1 MRGTDVSI
9 AFRVRPRPSDPRGSA
24 SVLDPWRNVDWMM
37 ITATAMLTVIGIFN
51 IYSTTSPRLVLRAAD
66 PFYFTQRQALFVI
79 VAAFSMFA
87 VMFFGHD
94 WLRSKALWLYSI
106 TTFSLVILLLWGRAS
121 GETKLSFDLGPIAV
135 QPAEVMKPVL
145 VLVLAAWFAD
155 AGLRTLP
162 YDEFVRALLIAGLP
176 FLLIALQPDLGSAM
190 TIAAGVFGVMLIAG
204 TQQKHFV
211 AITVL
216 AVGSFIASIW
226 SGVVRDYQLE
236 RFTALWNQ
244 NNTTNESLQNLV
256 LQVRYAKR
264 AVAAGG
270 YFGKGYLQGELT
282 NGRFIPVQS
291 TDFPFS
297 AIGEQFGLVGA
308 IVVVSLFAFI
318 LLRVWII
325 GRNANTPFGRFLA
338 AGVFATLAW
347 QVFQNIG
354 MTIGITPVSGLPL
367 PFVSYGGSHLVAW
380 AIMIGLVQSVEMRRS
395 A

>member
-1 MRGTDVSI
+1 MSI
-9 AFRVRPRPSDPRGSA
+9 AFRVRPRPNDPRGSA

-37 ITATAMLTVIGIFN
+37 ISAVAILAVIGVFN

-66 PFYFTQRQALFVI
+66 PYFFTQRQAVFIIIATL
-79 VAAFSMFA
+79 AMFA

-94 WLRSKALWLYSI
+94 WLRSKALWLYSA

-121 GETKLSFDLGPIAV
+121 GGTKLSFDLGPIAV

-190 TIAAGVFGVMLIAG
+190 TIAAGVFGVLLIAG

-211 AITVL
+211 AVTLL
-216 AVGSFIASIW
+216 AIGSFVASIW

-308 IVVVSLFAFI
+308 IVVIALFAFI
-318 LLRVWII
+318 LLRVWIV
-325 GRNANTPFGRFLA
+325 GRNANTPFGRFLS

-380 AIMIGLVQSVEMRRS
+380 AVMIGLVQSVEMRRS

>member
-1 MRGTDVSI
+1 MSI
-9 AFRVRPRPSDPRGSA
+9 AFRVRPRPNDPRGSA

-37 ITATAMLTVIGIFN
+37 ISAVAILAVIGVFN

-66 PFYFTQRQALFVI
+66 PYFFTQRQAVFIIIATL
-79 VAAFSMFA
+79 AMFA

-94 WLRSKALWLYSI
+94 WMRSKALWLYSA

-121 GETKLSFDLGPIAV
+121 GGTKLSFDLGPIAV

-190 TIAAGVFGVMLIAG
+190 TIAAGVFGVLLIAG

-211 AITVL
+211 AVTLL
-216 AVGSFIASIW
+216 AIGSFVASIW

-308 IVVVSLFAFI
+308 IVVIALFAFI
-318 LLRVWII
+318 LLRVWIV
-325 GRNANTPFGRFLA
+325 GRNANTPFGRFLS

-380 AIMIGLVQSVEMRRS
+380 AVMIGLVQSVEMRRS

>member
-1 MRGTDVSI
+1 MSI
-9 AFRVRPRPSDPRGSA
+9 AFRVRPRPNDPRGSA

-37 ITATAMLTVIGIFN
+37 ISAVATLAVIGVFN
-51 IYSTTSPRLVLRAAD
+51 IFSTTSPRLVLRAAD
-66 PFYFTQRQALFVI
+66 PYFFTQRQAVFIIIATL
-79 VAAFSMFA
+79 AMFA

-94 WLRSKALWLYSI
+94 WLRSKALWLYSA

-121 GETKLSFDLGPIAV
+121 GGTRLSFDLGPIAV

-190 TIAAGVFGVMLIAG
+190 TIAAGVFGVLLIAG

-211 AITVL
+211 AVTLL
-216 AVGSFIASIW
+216 AIGSFVASIW

-270 YFGKGYLQGELT
+270 YVGKGYLQGELT

-308 IVVVSLFAFI
+308 IVVIALFAFI
-318 LLRVWII
+318 LLRVWIV
-325 GRNANTPFGRFLA
+325 GRNANTPFGRFLS
-338 AGVFATLAW
+338 AGVFATMAW

-380 AIMIGLVQSVEMRRS
+380 AVMIGLVQSVEMRRS

>member
-1 MRGTDVSI
+1 MSI
-9 AFRVRPRPSDPRGSA
+9 AFRIRPRPSDPRGSA

-37 ITATAMLTVIGIFN
+37 LSAMAVLAVIGVFN
-51 IYSTTSPRLVLRAAD
+51 IYATTSPRLVLRAAD
-66 PFYFTQRQALFVI
+66 PFYYTQRQALFI
-79 VAAFSMFA
+79 IAAILALFA

-94 WLRSKALWLYSI
+94 WLRSKAMWLYSI
-106 TTFSLVILLLWGRAS
+106 TTFSLVILLLWGRVS
-121 GETKLSFDLGPIAV
+121 GETKLSFDLIVIAV
-135 QPAEVMKPVL
+135 QPAEIMKPVL
-145 VLVLAAWFAD
+145 VLVLSAWFAD
-155 AGLRTLP
+155 AGLRKLP
-162 YDEFVRALLIAGLP
+162 YDEFVRAILIAGLP
-176 FLLIALQPDLGSAM
+176 FVLIALQPDLGSAM
-190 TIAAGVFGVMLIAG
+190 TIGAGVFGVLLIAG
-204 TQQKHFV
+204 TQQRHFV
-211 AITVL
+211 GVTLL
-216 AVGSFIASIW
+216 AVASFIASIW

-308 IVVVSLFAFI
+308 ILVVALFGFV

-325 GRNANTPFGRFLA
+325 GRNANTPFGRYLS
-338 AGVFATLAW
+338 AGVFATLTW

-380 AIMIGLVQSVEMRRS
+380 AVMIGLVQSVEMRRS

>member
-1 MRGTDVSI
+1 MSI
-9 AFRVRPRPSDPRGSA
+9 SFRVRSRPSDPRGSA
-24 SVLDPWRNVDWMM
+24 NVLDPWRNVDWMM
-37 ITATAMLTVIGIFN
+37 IWSTFALTVVGIFN
-51 IYSTTSPRLVLRAAD
+51 IYATTSPRLTLRAAD
-66 PFYFTQRQALFVI
+66 PFYFTQRQVLFVI
-79 VAAFSMFA
+79 VAAFAMFA

-94 WLRSKALWLYSI
+94 WLRSKALWLYAG
-106 TTFSLVILLLWGRAS
+106 TTFSLVILLLWGFTS
-121 GETKLSFDLGPIAV
+121 DGTKLSFDLGPIAV
-135 QPAEVMKPVL
+135 QPAEIMKPVL

-155 AGLRTLP
+155 AGLRTVP
-162 YDEFVRALLIAGLP
+162 YDEFVRALVIAGVP
-176 FLLIALQPDLGSAM
+176 FVLIALQPDLGSAM
-190 TIAAGVFGVMLIAG
+190 TIAAGVFGVLLIAG
-204 TQQKHFV
+204 TQQRHFV
-211 AITVL
+211 YVTAL
-216 AVGSFIASIW
+216 AVGSFVASIW

-244 NNTTNESLQNLV
+244 NNTSNEGLQNLV

-297 AIGEQFGLVGA
+297 AIGEQFGLLGA
-308 IVVVSLFAFI
+308 FVVIGLFAFV
-318 LLRVWII
+318 LLRVWIV
-325 GRNANTPFGRFLA
+325 GRNANSPFGRFLS

-380 AIMIGLVQSVEMRRS
+380 AVMIGLVQSVEMRRT

>member
-1 MRGTDVSI
+1 
-9 AFRVRPRPSDPRGSA
+9 
-24 SVLDPWRNVDWMM
+24 VLDPWRNVDWMM
-37 ITATAMLTVIGIFN
+37 IWATFALVVIGVFN
-51 IYSTTSPRLVLRAAD
+51 IYATTSPRLVLRGAD
-66 PFYFTQRQALFVI
+66 PFYFTQRQVLFVI
-79 VAAFSMFA
+79 AATLSMFA

-94 WLRSKALWLYSI
+94 WLRSKAVWFYGA
-106 TTFSLVILLLWGRAS
+106 TTFSLLILLLWGFTS
-121 GETKLSFDLGPIAV
+121 DGTKLSFDLGIIAV

-155 AGLRTLP
+155 AGMRTVP
-162 YDEFVRALLIAGLP
+162 YDEFIRALLIAVVP
-176 FLLIALQPDLGSAM
+176 FLLIAMQPDLGSAM
-190 TIAAGVFGVMLIAG
+190 TIAAGVFGVLLIAG
-204 TQQKHFV
+204 TQQRHFIFV
-211 AITVL
+211 SLL
-216 AVGSFIASIW
+216 AVFSFVASIW

-244 NNTTNESLQNLV
+244 NNTTNESLQSLV

-308 IVVVSLFAFI
+308 LIVVGLFGFI
-318 LLRVWII
+318 LLRVWIV

-367 PFVSYGGSHLVAW
+367 PFVSYGGSHLVSW
-380 AIMIGLVQSVEMRRS
+380 AVMIGLVQSVEMRRS

>member
-1 MRGTDVSI
+1 MSI
-9 AFRVRPRPSDPRGSA
+9 AFRIRPRPSDPRGSA

-37 ITATAMLTVIGIFN
+37 LSAIAVLAVIGVFN
-51 IYSTTSPRLVLRAAD
+51 IYATTSPRLVLRAAD
-66 PFYFTQRQALFVI
+66 PFYYTQRQALFI
-79 VAAFSMFA
+79 IAAILALFA

-94 WLRSKALWLYSI
+94 WLRSKSMWLYSI
-106 TTFSLVILLLWGRAS
+106 TTFSLVILLLWGRVS
-121 GETKLSFDLGPIAV
+121 GETKLSFDLIVIAV
-135 QPAEVMKPVL
+135 QPAEIMKPVL
-145 VLVLAAWFAD
+145 VLVLSAWFAD
-155 AGLRTLP
+155 AGLRKLP
-162 YDEFVRALLIAGLP
+162 YDEFVRAILIAGLP
-176 FLLIALQPDLGSAM
+176 FVLIALQPDLGSAM
-190 TIAAGVFGVMLIAG
+190 TIGAGVFGVLLIAG
-204 TQQKHFV
+204 TQQRHFV
-211 AITVL
+211 GVTLL
-216 AVGSFIASIW
+216 AVVSFIASIW

-308 IVVVSLFAFI
+308 ILVVALFGFV

-325 GRNANTPFGRFLA
+325 GRNANTPFGRYLS
-338 AGVFATLAW
+338 AGVFATLTW

-380 AIMIGLVQSVEMRRS
+380 AVMIGLVQSVEMRRS

>member
-1 MRGTDVSI
+1 MSI
-9 AFRVRPRPSDPRGSA
+9 AFRVRPRPNDPRGSA

-37 ITATAMLTVIGIFN
+37 ISAVAILAVIGVFN
-51 IYSTTSPRLVLRAAD
+51 IFSTTSPRLVLRAAD
-66 PFYFTQRQALFVI
+66 PYFFTQRQAVFII
-79 VAAFSMFA
+79 VATFAMFA

-94 WLRSKALWLYSI
+94 WLRSKALWLYSA

-121 GETKLSFDLGPIAV
+121 GGTKLSFDLGPIAV

-190 TIAAGVFGVMLIAG
+190 TIAAGVFGVLLIAG

-211 AITVL
+211 AVTLL
-216 AVGSFIASIW
+216 AIGSFVASIW

-308 IVVVSLFAFI
+308 IVVIALFAFI
-318 LLRVWII
+318 LLRVWIV
-325 GRNANTPFGRFLA
+325 GRNANTPFGRFLS

-380 AIMIGLVQSVEMRRS
+380 AVMIGLVQSVEMRRS

>member
-1 MRGTDVSI
+1 MSTIFLG
-9 AFRVRPRPSDPRGSA
+9 RPRPGDPRGSA

-37 ITATAMLTVIGIFN
+37 IWATIALVVIGVFN
-51 IYSTTSPRLVLRAAD
+51 IYATTSPRLVLRGAD
-66 PFYFTQRQALFVI
+66 PFYFTQRQVLFVI
-79 VAAFSMFA
+79 AATFSLFA

-94 WLRSKALWLYSI
+94 WLRSKAVWLYGA
-106 TTFSLVILLLWGRAS
+106 TTFSLLILLLWGFVS
-121 GETKLSFDLGPIAV
+121 DETKLSFDLGVIAV

-145 VLVLAAWFAD
+145 ILVLAAWFAD
-155 AGLRTLP
+155 AGMRTVP
-162 YDEFVRALLIAGLP
+162 YDEFIRALLIAVVP
-176 FLLIALQPDLGSAM
+176 FLLIAGQPDLGSAM
-190 TIAAGVFGVMLIAG
+190 TIAAGVFGVLLIAG
-204 TQQKHFV
+204 TQQRHFV
-211 AITVL
+211 FVSLL
-216 AVGSFIASIW
+216 AVFSFVASIW

-244 NNTTNESLQNLV
+244 NNTTNESLQSLV

-308 IVVVSLFAFI
+308 LIVVGLFGFI
-318 LLRVWII
+318 LLRVWIV

-367 PFVSYGGSHLVAW
+367 PFVSYGGSHLVSW
-380 AIMIGLVQSVEMRRS
+380 AVMIGLVQSVEMRRS

>member
-1 MRGTDVSI
+1 MSI
-9 AFRVRPRPSDPRGSA
+9 AFRVRPRPNDPRGSA

-37 ITATAMLTVIGIFN
+37 ISAVAILAVIGVFN
-51 IYSTTSPRLVLRAAD
+51 IFSTTSPRLVLRAAD
-66 PFYFTQRQALFVI
+66 PYFFTQRQAVFII
-79 VAAFSMFA
+79 VATLAMFA

-94 WLRSKALWLYSI
+94 WLRSKALWLYSA

-121 GETKLSFDLGPIAV
+121 GGTKLSFDLGPIAV

-190 TIAAGVFGVMLIAG
+190 TIAAGVFGVLLIAG

-211 AITVL
+211 AVTLL
-216 AVGSFIASIW
+216 AIGSFVASIW

-308 IVVVSLFAFI
+308 IVVIALFAFI
-318 LLRVWII
+318 LLRVWIV
-325 GRNANTPFGRFLA
+325 GRNANTPFGRFLS

-380 AIMIGLVQSVEMRRS
+380 AVMIGLVQSVEMRRS

>member
-1 MRGTDVSI
+1 MSI
-9 AFRVRPRPSDPRGSA
+9 AFRVRPRPNDPRGSA

-37 ITATAMLTVIGIFN
+37 ISAVAILAIIGVFN

-66 PFYFTQRQALFVI
+66 PYFFTQRQAVFII
-79 VAAFSMFA
+79 VATLAMFA

-94 WLRSKALWLYSI
+94 WLRSKALWLYSA

-121 GETKLSFDLGPIAV
+121 GGTKLSFDLGPIAV

-190 TIAAGVFGVMLIAG
+190 TIAAGVFGVLLIAG

-211 AITVL
+211 AVTLL
-216 AVGSFIASIW
+216 AIGSFVASIW

-308 IVVVSLFAFI
+308 ILVIALFAFI
-318 LLRVWII
+318 LLRVWIV
-325 GRNANTPFGRFLA
+325 GRNANTPFGRFLS

-380 AIMIGLVQSVEMRRS
+380 AVMIGLVQSVEMRRS

>member
-1 MRGTDVSI
+1 MAI
-9 AFRVRPRPSDPRGSA
+9 AFRVRPRPNDPRGSA

-37 ITATAMLTVIGIFN
+37 IAATALLAIIGVFN

-66 PFYFTQRQALFVI
+66 PYFFTQRQAIFII
-79 VAAFSMFA
+79 VAALAMLS

-94 WLRSKALWLYSI
+94 WLRSKALWLYSA

-121 GETKLSFDLGPIAV
+121 GDTKLSFDLGPIAV

-176 FLLIALQPDLGSAM
+176 FVLIALQPDLGSAM
-190 TIAAGVFGVMLIAG
+190 TIAAGVFGVLLIAG

-211 AITVL
+211 AVTLL
-216 AVGSFIASIW
+216 AIGSFVASIW

-308 IVVVSLFAFI
+308 IVVIALFAFI
-318 LLRVWII
+318 LLRVWIV
-325 GRNANTPFGRFLA
+325 GRNANTPFGRFLS

-380 AIMIGLVQSVEMRRS
+380 AVMIGLVQSVEMRRS

>member
-1 MRGTDVSI
+1 MSI
-9 AFRVRPRPSDPRGSA
+9 AFRVRPRPNDPRGSA

-37 ITATAMLTVIGIFN
+37 ISAVAILAVIGVFN

-66 PFYFTQRQALFVI
+66 PYFFTQRQAVFIIIATL
-79 VAAFSMFA
+79 AMFA

-94 WLRSKALWLYSI
+94 WLRSKALWLYSA

-121 GETKLSFDLGPIAV
+121 GGTKLSFDLGPIAV

-190 TIAAGVFGVMLIAG
+190 TIAAGVFGVLLIAG

-211 AITVL
+211 AVTLL
-216 AVGSFIASIW
+216 AIGSFVASIW

-308 IVVVSLFAFI
+308 IVVIALFAFI

-325 GRNANTPFGRFLA
+325 GRNANTPFGRFLS
-338 AGVFATLAW
+338 AGVFATMAW

-380 AIMIGLVQSVEMRRS
+380 AVMIGLVQSVEMRRS

>member
-1 MRGTDVSI
+1 MSI
-9 AFRVRPRPSDPRGSA
+9 AFRVRPRPNDPRGSA

-37 ITATAMLTVIGIFN
+37 IAATAVLAVIGVFN

-66 PFYFTQRQALFVI
+66 PYFFTQRQAIFII
-79 VAAFSMFA
+79 VAALAMLS

-94 WLRSKALWLYSI
+94 WLRSKALWLYSA

-121 GETKLSFDLGPIAV
+121 GDTKLSFDLGPIAV

-176 FLLIALQPDLGSAM
+176 FVLIALQPDLGSAM
-190 TIAAGVFGVMLIAG
+190 TIAAGVFGVLLIAG

-211 AITVL
+211 AVTLL
-216 AVGSFIASIW
+216 AIGSFVASIW

-308 IVVVSLFAFI
+308 IVVIALFAFI
-318 LLRVWII
+318 LLRVWIV
-325 GRNANTPFGRFLA
+325 GRNANTPFGRFLS

-380 AIMIGLVQSVEMRRS
+380 AVMIGLVQSVEMRRS

>member
-1 MRGTDVSI
+1 MAI
-9 AFRVRPRPSDPRGSA
+9 AFRVRPRPNDPRGSA

-37 ITATAMLTVIGIFN
+37 IAATAVLAVIGVFN

-66 PFYFTQRQALFVI
+66 PYFFTQRQAIFII
-79 VAAFSMFA
+79 VAVLAMLS

-94 WLRSKALWLYSI
+94 WLRSKALWLYSA

-121 GETKLSFDLGPIAV
+121 GDTKLSFDLGPIAV

-176 FLLIALQPDLGSAM
+176 FVLIALQPDLGSAM
-190 TIAAGVFGVMLIAG
+190 TIAAGVFGVLLIAG

-211 AITVL
+211 AVTLL
-216 AVGSFIASIW
+216 AIGSFVASIW

-308 IVVVSLFAFI
+308 IVVIALFAFI
-318 LLRVWII
+318 LLRVWIV
-325 GRNANTPFGRFLA
+325 GRNANTPFGRFLS

-380 AIMIGLVQSVEMRRS
+380 AVMIGLVQSVEMRRS

>member
-1 MRGTDVSI
+1 MSTIFLG
-9 AFRVRPRPSDPRGSA
+9 RPRPGDPRGSA

-37 ITATAMLTVIGIFN
+37 IWATIALVVIGVFN
-51 IYSTTSPRLVLRAAD
+51 IYATTSPRLVLRGAD
-66 PFYFTQRQALFVI
+66 PFYFTQRQVLFVI
-79 VAAFSMFA
+79 AATFSLFA

-94 WLRSKALWLYSI
+94 WLRSKAVWLYGA
-106 TTFSLVILLLWGRAS
+106 TTFSLLILLLWGFVS
-121 GETKLSFDLGPIAV
+121 DETKLSFDLGIIAV

-155 AGLRTLP
+155 AGMRTVP
-162 YDEFVRALLIAGLP
+162 YDEFIRALLIAVVP
-176 FLLIALQPDLGSAM
+176 FLLIAGQPDLGSAM
-190 TIAAGVFGVMLIAG
+190 TIAAGVFGVLLIAG
-204 TQQKHFV
+204 TQQRHFV
-211 AITVL
+211 FVSLL
-216 AVGSFIASIW
+216 AVFSFVASIW

-244 NNTTNESLQNLV
+244 NNTTNESLQSLV

-308 IVVVSLFAFI
+308 LIVVGLFGFI

-367 PFVSYGGSHLVAW
+367 PFVSYGGSHLVSW
-380 AIMIGLVQSVEMRRS
+380 AVMIGLVQSVEMRRS

>member
-1 MRGTDVSI
+1 MSI
-9 AFRVRPRPSDPRGSA
+9 AFRVRPRPNDPRGSA

-37 ITATAMLTVIGIFN
+37 ISAVAILAIIGVFN

-66 PFYFTQRQALFVI
+66 PYFFTQRQAVFIIIATL
-79 VAAFSMFA
+79 AMFA

-94 WLRSKALWLYSI
+94 WLRSKALWLYSA

-121 GETKLSFDLGPIAV
+121 GGTKLSFDLGPIAV

-190 TIAAGVFGVMLIAG
+190 TIAAGVFGVLLIAG

-211 AITVL
+211 AVTLL
-216 AVGSFIASIW
+216 AIGSFVASIW

-308 IVVVSLFAFI
+308 IVVIALFAFI
-318 LLRVWII
+318 LLRVWIV
-325 GRNANTPFGRFLA
+325 GRNANTPFGRFLS
-338 AGVFATLAW
+338 AGVFATMAW

-380 AIMIGLVQSVEMRRS
+380 AVMIGLVQSVEMRRS

>member
-1 MRGTDVSI
+1 MSI
-9 AFRVRPRPSDPRGSA
+9 AFRVRPRPNDPRGSA

-37 ITATAMLTVIGIFN
+37 ISAVAVLAIIGVFN

-66 PFYFTQRQALFVI
+66 PYFFTQRQAVFII
-79 VAAFSMFA
+79 VATLAMFA

-94 WLRSKALWLYSI
+94 WLRSKALWLYSA

-121 GETKLSFDLGPIAV
+121 GGTKLSFDLGPIAV

-190 TIAAGVFGVMLIAG
+190 TIAAGVFGVLLIAG

-211 AITVL
+211 AVTLL
-216 AVGSFIASIW
+216 AIGSFVASIW

-308 IVVVSLFAFI
+308 IVVIALFAFI
-318 LLRVWII
+318 LLRVWIV
-325 GRNANTPFGRFLA
+325 GRNANTPFGRFLS

-380 AIMIGLVQSVEMRRS
+380 AVMIGLVQSVEMRRS

>member
-1 MRGTDVSI
+1 MSI
-9 AFRVRPRPSDPRGSA
+9 AFRVRPRPNDPRGSA

-37 ITATAMLTVIGIFN
+37 ISAVAILAIIGVFN

-66 PFYFTQRQALFVI
+66 PYFFTQRQAVFII
-79 VAAFSMFA
+79 VATLAMFA

-94 WLRSKALWLYSI
+94 WLRSKALWLYSA

-121 GETKLSFDLGPIAV
+121 GGTKLSFDLGPIAV

-190 TIAAGVFGVMLIAG
+190 TIAAGVFGVLLIAG

-211 AITVL
+211 AVTLL
-216 AVGSFIASIW
+216 AIGSFVASIW

-308 IVVVSLFAFI
+308 IVVIALFAFI
-318 LLRVWII
+318 LLRVWIV
-325 GRNANTPFGRFLA
+325 GRNANTPFGRFLS

-380 AIMIGLVQSVEMRRS
+380 AVMIGLVQSVEMRRS

>member
-1 MRGTDVSI
+1 MSI
-9 AFRVRPRPSDPRGSA
+9 AFRVRPRPNDPRGSA

-37 ITATAMLTVIGIFN
+37 IAATALLAIIGVFN

-66 PFYFTQRQALFVI
+66 PYFFTQRQAIFII
-79 VAAFSMFA
+79 VAALAMLS

-94 WLRSKALWLYSI
+94 WLRSKALWLYSA

-121 GETKLSFDLGPIAV
+121 GDTKLSFDLGPIAV

-176 FLLIALQPDLGSAM
+176 FVLIALQPDLGSAM
-190 TIAAGVFGVMLIAG
+190 TIAAGVFGVLLIAG

-211 AITVL
+211 AVTLL
-216 AVGSFIASIW
+216 AIGSFVASIW

-308 IVVVSLFAFI
+308 IVVIALFAFI
-318 LLRVWII
+318 LLRVWIV
-325 GRNANTPFGRFLA
+325 GRNANTPFGRFLS

-380 AIMIGLVQSVEMRRS
+380 AVMIGLVQSVEMRRS

>member
-1 MRGTDVSI
+1 MSI
-9 AFRVRPRPSDPRGSA
+9 AFRVRPRPNDPRGSA

-37 ITATAMLTVIGIFN
+37 ISAVAILAIIGVFN

-66 PFYFTQRQALFVI
+66 PYFFTQRQAVFII
-79 VAAFSMFA
+79 VATLAMFA

-94 WLRSKALWLYSI
+94 WLRSKALWLYSA

-121 GETKLSFDLGPIAV
+121 GGTKLSFDLGPIAV

-190 TIAAGVFGVMLIAG
+190 TIAAGVFGVLLIAG

-211 AITVL
+211 AVTLL
-216 AVGSFIASIW
+216 AIGSFVASIW

-308 IVVVSLFAFI
+308 IVVIALFAFI
-318 LLRVWII
+318 LLRVWIV
-325 GRNANTPFGRFLA
+325 GRNANTPFGRFLS
-338 AGVFATLAW
+338 AGVFATMAW

-380 AIMIGLVQSVEMRRS
+380 AVMIGLVQSVEMRRS

>member
-1 MRGTDVSI
+1 MSI
-9 AFRVRPRPSDPRGSA
+9 AFRVRPRPNDPRGSA

-37 ITATAMLTVIGIFN
+37 ISAVAILAVIGVFN

-66 PFYFTQRQALFVI
+66 PYFFTQRQAVFIIIATL
-79 VAAFSMFA
+79 AMFA

-94 WLRSKALWLYSI
+94 WLRSKALWLYSA

-121 GETKLSFDLGPIAV
+121 GGTKLSFDLGPIAV

-190 TIAAGVFGVMLIAG
+190 TIAAGVFGVLLIAG

-211 AITVL
+211 AVTLL
-216 AVGSFIASIW
+216 AIGSFVASIW

-308 IVVVSLFAFI
+308 IVVIALFAFI
-318 LLRVWII
+318 LLRVWIV
-325 GRNANTPFGRFLA
+325 GRNANTPFGRFLS
-338 AGVFATLAW
+338 AGVFATMAW

-380 AIMIGLVQSVEMRRS
+380 AVMIGLVQSVEMRRS

>member
-1 MRGTDVSI
+1 MAI
-9 AFRVRPRPSDPRGSA
+9 AFRVRPRPNDPRGSA

-37 ITATAMLTVIGIFN
+37 IAATAVLAVIGVFN

-66 PFYFTQRQALFVI
+66 PYFFTQRQAIFII
-79 VAAFSMFA
+79 VAALAMVS

-94 WLRSKALWLYSI
+94 WLRSKALWLYSA

-121 GETKLSFDLGPIAV
+121 GDTKLSFDLGPIAV

-176 FLLIALQPDLGSAM
+176 FVLIALQPDLGSAM
-190 TIAAGVFGVMLIAG
+190 TIAAGVFGVLLIAG

-211 AITVL
+211 AVTLL
-216 AVGSFIASIW
+216 AIGSFVASIW

-244 NNTTNESLQNLV
+244 NNTTNDSLQNLV

-308 IVVVSLFAFI
+308 IVVIALFAFI
-318 LLRVWII
+318 LLRVWIV
-325 GRNANTPFGRFLA
+325 GRNANTPFGRFLS

-380 AIMIGLVQSVEMRRS
+380 AVMIGLVQSVEMRRS

>member
-1 MRGTDVSI
+1 MSTIFLG
-9 AFRVRPRPSDPRGSA
+9 RPRPGDPRGSA

-37 ITATAMLTVIGIFN
+37 IWATIALVVIGVFN
-51 IYSTTSPRLVLRAAD
+51 IYATTSPRLVLRGAD
-66 PFYFTQRQALFVI
+66 PFYFTQRQVLFVI
-79 VAAFSMFA
+79 AATLSMFA

-94 WLRSKALWLYSI
+94 WLRSKAVWFYGA
-106 TTFSLVILLLWGRAS
+106 TTFSLLILLLWGFTS
-121 GETKLSFDLGPIAV
+121 DGTKLSFDLGIIAV

-155 AGLRTLP
+155 AGMRTVP
-162 YDEFVRALLIAGLP
+162 YDEFIRALLIAVVP
-176 FLLIALQPDLGSAM
+176 FLLIAMQPDLGSAM
-190 TIAAGVFGVMLIAG
+190 TIAAGVFGVLLIAG
-204 TQQKHFV
+204 TQQRHFIFV
-211 AITVL
+211 SLL
-216 AVGSFIASIW
+216 AVFSFVASIW

-244 NNTTNESLQNLV
+244 NNTTNESLQSLV

-308 IVVVSLFAFI
+308 LIVVGLFGFI
-318 LLRVWII
+318 LLRVWIV

-367 PFVSYGGSHLVAW
+367 PFVSYGGSHLVSW
-380 AIMIGLVQSVEMRRS
+380 AVMIGLVQSVEMRRS